1 MQEQSF
7 SYRAKQEIIERI
19 NSREKA
25 DACLMGVLLCAN
37 SLSCDDITVLTE
49 NDLLRD
55 FFVLNAERILEKKGA
70 VEVTQIQRKS
80 SAVLYDLKITD
91 AQDRLYLLDY
101 FQLDESRGM
110 TKDDLPKPKFYPFV
124 VGGIFLACGSVNNP
138 EKKYHMEFAMPTLEL
153 CNSLGLLLID
163 NYGIIPKHVERKHYQ
178 IVYVKDSENIIDILT
193 MMGAQMSSL
202 EIMNVKMLKDVKN
215 KINRSMNC
223 DNANIDKTLCAA
235 EKQINDIEL
244 IDSTMGISSLPE
256 NLQSIALLRLENT
269 DYSLSDLGAALEPP
283 ISRSG
288 ANHRMQKLAEIA
300 ESIRKEKAKKK

>member
-1 MQEQSF
+1 MQEHSF

-19 NSREKA
+19 NSRDKA

-37 SLSCDDITVLTE
+37 SLSDEDITVLTE
-49 NDLLRD
+49 NALLRD
-55 FFVLNAERILEKKGA
+55 FFVLNVGRILESSDA
-70 VEVTQIQRKS
+70 VEVTQIQRKNTV
-80 SAVLYDLKITD
+80 VLYDMRIRNK
-91 AQDRLYLLDY
+91 QDRLYLLDY

-110 TKDDLPKPKFYPFV
+110 TKDDLPKPKYYPYV

-138 EKKYHMEFAMPTLEL
+138 EKKYHMEFVMPTLEL

-202 EIMNVKMLKDVKN
+202 EIMNVKMMKDVKN

-223 DNANIDKTLCAA
+223 DNANIDKALGAA
-235 EKQINDIEL
+235 ERQISDIEL
-244 IDSTMGISSLPE
+244 IDSTMGIDSLPDTLRDIARIRYE
-256 NLQSIALLRLENT
+256 NI
-269 DYSLSDLGAALEPP
+269 DYTLKELGAALDPP

-288 ANHRMQKLAEIA
+288 ANHRMQKIAEIA
-300 ESIRKEKAKKK
+300 ENIRKEKAEKR

>member
-110 TKDDLPKPKFYPFV
+110 TKDDLPKAKFYPFV

-138 EKKYHMEFAMPTLEL
+138 EKKYHMEFVMPTLEL
-153 CNSLGLLLID
+153 CNSLGSCL
-163 NYGIIPKHVERKHYQ
+163 
-178 IVYVKDSENIIDILT
+178 
-193 MMGAQMSSL
+193 
-202 EIMNVKMLKDVKN
+202 
-215 KINRSMNC
+215 
-223 DNANIDKTLCAA
+223 
-235 EKQINDIEL
+235 
-244 IDSTMGISSLPE
+244 STIT
-256 NLQSIALLRLENT
+256 A
-269 DYSLSDLGAALEPP
+269 
-283 ISRSG
+283 
-288 ANHRMQKLAEIA
+288 
-300 ESIRKEKAKKK
+300 